1 MTAIPTGIRTWT
13 DPDWRAEALAWAEVS
28 LDALGRGVTGP
39 IEQPH
44 IMPWS
49 TAFRINTTGGV
60 VWLKATGPGTA
71 HEGPLLA
78 SLERHHVEHVLLP
91 LASDHA
97 HARLLFDDGG
107 TTLRASGPGDTG
119 DHDLA
124 AWERVMA
131 EYAGLQRTV
140 ERWSGELIAAG
151 VPDERPDRLPAILD
165 RLLDEDVIWTR
176 VDEADAAAAVASRER
191 LRDLRPSIAALAWR
205 LATSG
210 IDASVEHGDLH
221 GRNVLV
227 GPLGNRIFDWGDATV
242 SHPFGTLPATLG
254 SIARRTELDLDG
266 PEIARVRDAYTEA
279 WTDVLPRSGLADV
292 AGLALDLGHIGKATA
307 WERALLG
314 LTRDE
319 MGGHHGGTAAWLIAF
334 VERLDRRF
342 PGG

>member
-28 LDALGRGVTGP
+28 LDALGRRVTGP

-49 TAFRINTTGGV
+49 TAFRIPTTGGV

-176 VDEADAAAAVASRER
+176 VDEADVGGGPRGPR
-191 LRDLRPSIAALAWR
+191 TPP
-205 LATSG
+205 G
-210 IDASVEHGDLH
+210 PASVDRGA
-221 GRNVLV
+221 GV
-227 GPLGNRIFDWGDATV
+227 GTR
-242 SHPFGTLPATLG
+242 
-254 SIARRTELDLDG
+254 
-266 PEIARVRDAYTEA
+266 RVRDRRFRGAWRPARPERAGGAARGPDLRLGRRYGQPPVRDLASDAGFDRPAYRA
-279 WTDVLPRSGLADV
+279 RPRRSGDRPGPRRL
-292 AGLALDLGHIGKATA
+292 
-307 WERALLG
+307 
-314 LTRDE
+314 
-319 MGGHHGGTAAWLIAF
+319 HGG
-334 VERLDRRF
+334 LDRCPAAFRTRGRRG
-342 PGG
+342 PRARSRAHR